1 MWVVQ
6 SGLLHVQGRMAFA
19 LMPSSS
25 VMRSVLSFFEQLLS
39 PSETRASGKT
49 WLGGTRE
56 MIAPSRSRQIPVL
69 RAAMVS
75 AMACLNAGIELSQ
88 WIGV

>member
-1 MWVVQ
+1 
-6 SGLLHVQGRMAFA
+6 MAFA

-25 VMRSVLSFFEQLLS
+25 VMRSVLSFFEQFAS
-39 PSETRASGKT
+39 PFETREFGKA

-56 MIAPSRSRQIPVL
+56 IIAPSRSRQMPVL
-69 RAAMVS
+69 SAPMVS

-88 WIGV
+88 